1 MTPATPPRVLVPL
14 AAGVEEMEAVILVD
28 VLRRAGWT
36 VRSAG
41 LTPGPVTASRRVV
54 LVPDVTL
61 DTVSAAEVDLL
72 LLPGGGPGT
81 EALMNDERVLALARD
96 LVAAG
101 KPVAAI
107 CAAPRVLDRAG
118 LLAGKRYTCFPGVE
132 SRIGSGLHVGG
143 AVVTDGL
150 VHTSQGP
157 GTAFAFAL
165 HLVSTFDSSEKAA
178 RLRVE
183 MCL

>member
-1 MTPATPPRVLVPL
+1 LTPPTPPRVLVPL
-14 AAGVEEMEAVILVD
+14 ATGVEEMEAVILID
-28 VLRRAGWT
+28 VLRRAGWA

-41 LTPGPVTASRRVV
+41 LMAGHVTASRRVV
-54 LVPDVTL
+54 LVPDVAL
-61 DTVSAAEVDLL
+61 ETVSAAELDLL
-72 LLPGGGPGT
+72 VLPGGGPGT
-81 EALMNDERVLALARD
+81 EVLMHDERVLALARG
-96 LVAAG
+96 LAAAG

-143 AVVTDGL
+143 AVVADGL
-150 VHTSQGP
+150 IHTSQGP

-165 HLVSTFDSSEKAA
+165 HLVEVLDSPEKAA
-178 RLRVE
+178 RLRQE